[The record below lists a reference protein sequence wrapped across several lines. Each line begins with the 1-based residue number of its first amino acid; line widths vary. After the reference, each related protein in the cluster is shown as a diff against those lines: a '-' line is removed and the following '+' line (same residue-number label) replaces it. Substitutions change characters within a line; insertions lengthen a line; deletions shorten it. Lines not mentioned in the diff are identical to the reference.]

1 MLSVLSYVIPAAMRV
16 FFHNDVHTSALGLVD
31 LALIL
36 PLSHDRNIAFIGW
49 EFHWDGGNACP
60 FSLGKQE
67 AMIFQMAALEF
78 LHKVDFSY
86 ETTSVQIVS
95 IVDSDV
101 QLDQSN
107 SNICLELALFGVAR
121 AVRDD
126 MESTYSDSIIASFT
140 AAPQLFLNTL
150 QSESVAFGNVTSFD
164 VVSIE
169 LPTTESKFASDV
181 QPAPKGQPVASNAN
195 AQTVDI
201 LFNSI
206 CILLISICIISI
218 AYLFG
223 RKEAGKRA
231 EMIQRP
237 IKKVNDQD
245 YCSI

>member
-1 MLSVLSYVIPAAMRV
+1 MRSVLSYVIPASMRV
-16 FFHNDVHTSALGLVD
+16 LFENNVHTSALGLVD

-36 PLSHDRNIAFIGW
+36 PFSHDRDIAFIGW
-49 EFHWDGGNACP
+49 EFHWDGDNACP

-67 AMIFQMAALEF
+67 AMLFQMAALEF
-78 LHKVDFSY
+78 LHKVDLAY
-86 ETTSVQIVS
+86 ETTNVQIVS
-95 IVDSDV
+95 IADSDV
-101 QLDQSN
+101 QLDPSN
-107 SNICLELALFGVAR
+107 TNICLELALFGVAR

-140 AAPQLFLNTL
+140 SAPQLFLNTL
-150 QSESVAFGNVTSFD
+150 QSESNAFGNVTSFD
-164 VVSIE
+164 IISIE
-169 LPTTESKFASDV
+169 LSMTETELASNVQPTPAVQPIAPNADV
-181 QPAPKGQPVASNAN
+181 QTK
-195 AQTVDI
+195 DI

-206 CILLISICIISI
+206 CILLISICIIAI

-237 IKKVNDQD
+237 IKTVKGQD